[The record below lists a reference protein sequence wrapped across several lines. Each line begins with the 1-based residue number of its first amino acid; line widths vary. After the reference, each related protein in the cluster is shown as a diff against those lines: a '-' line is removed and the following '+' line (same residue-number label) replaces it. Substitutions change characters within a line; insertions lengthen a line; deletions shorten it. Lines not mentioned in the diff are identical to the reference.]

1 MSKLGNW
8 IAAVGLPLLLGSAL
22 VRAEDI
28 DIYTGFSPSAS
39 NPPTV
44 LLVWDNAAN
53 NSSSAQDVCT
63 QYADGSGAPSL
74 GTNTAAGMEQ
84 CAMVNALLTLRS
96 DPDLLGKVKI
106 GLMIFNKNGFSN
118 NGNGQCGYLVRAPA
132 LMDSTGV
139 SDLIAD
145 IKGFQNTGS
154 NSVKTNGVAVGATMA
169 EAWAML
175 NGKSNSCSGVNY
187 SNLAEV
193 ATQCRDAVL
202 IYIGNA
208 FTNANPGDGGDADVL
223 LKSELTGSFGYST
236 GSNQYSLFTDPIS
249 VPLLNTSGNDN
260 NDYWADEWTR
270 FMKRASV
277 IDSAAADKNVTT
289 YTISV
294 TDVAKQDQ
302 AQPVINYYGEMAQQG
317 GGKSFLVDFHNTSGL
332 SDAILSI
339 FNDVQAE
346 NSVFASATLPVTA
359 NTQGTYLNQVFVAM
373 FRPDDNAHPRWYGN
387 LKQYQL
393 GLDSDK
399 NIVLTDSTQDP
410 NTGAVISKTN
420 KETGAISPDAVS
432 FWTTN
437 SPTDVANWP
446 AKGFWYKSPGNGL
459 QFDSPDGDLV
469 EKGGAAEMARADNLD
484 ATYTDSNNDN
494 GRNLMTCNSVG
505 GCSSGFSEFSTSNGT
520 LMTNAL
526 ALFGVGQAASYSGSL
541 SAGMRFQ
548 GQATSCKAASK
559 SCTFTVPFMGANPG
573 VNASDLISN
582 GLSIANFEGAC
593 NLPTGCTVLSASNAD
608 FSYTLSNLQTGSTY
622 SVPGNTDFYKADRSV
637 TVATSTVHNLSVGD
651 SVILKS
657 CTGQEGSS
665 LVTGLSDLTAS
676 GYRNVTVTGAT
687 SNTFTFQWDSPAI
700 TMPGANVQCTFEP
713 ALTASNL
720 INWVRGWDIAGNE
733 ELAGP
738 GAPVTVRP
746 SLHGDVLHSRPAVI
760 NYGGSTGVVVFYGAN
775 DGVFRAVNG
784 NQIQSIKT
792 SNGSVRPG
800 GELWGFIAPEF
811 HGKFKRL
818 FQNTP
823 LVDIAGVM
831 DSNKKPKDYFFDGS
845 TTVLRDTRLGTSTAG
860 KTYIYLT
867 ARRGG
872 RLIYALD
879 VSDPTTP
886 KFLWSKD
893 QRAIPELGQTWSQ
906 PKVALLKGRANPVL
920 IMGAGYAPEED
931 ADPVVAADTMGRGV
945 LVLDA
950 VTGEVVWAAL
960 ANCSGLTA
968 TCVENSALTHSIAAD
983 VTLMDRNADG
993 YIDRVYAADTGANIW
1008 RLDLQPKGYDLDS
1021 APADWKIA
1029 KLASLGGAGNDA
1041 RKFLFAPDVI
1051 PTSDFDAVMA
1061 VSGDREHPL
1070 YTTDSTAG
1078 LAYNVQNRIYMIK
1091 DTYTGSVMDSS
1102 FVAITDT
1109 YLQGNPGAVS
1119 STTGIATT
1127 FDAAANTVKGF
1138 YIDLPNHGE
1147 KGVNAPTTI
1156 AGKTYFGTNYPDV
1169 PKTDSCTANL
1179 GFARAYTVD
1188 FKTATVNFT
1197 RFVGGGLPPSAVSGL
1212 VEIGDKTEPFIIGG
1226 SGPTTF
1232 DPSIPE
1238 IDLNNNRRR
1247 AYWYAR

>member
-8 IAAVGLPLLLGSAL
+8 VAAVGLPLLLCSAL
-22 VRAEDI
+22 ARAEDI
-28 DIYTGFSPSAS
+28 DIYTGLNPSAA

-53 NSSSAQDVCT
+53 NSASAQDVCT
-63 QYADGSGAPSL
+63 QYSDGSGAPSL
-74 GTNTAAGMEQ
+74 GTNTASGMEQ
-84 CAMVNALLTLRS
+84 CAMVNALLTLKS

-139 SDLIAD
+139 SNLIAD

-175 NGKSNSCSGVNY
+175 NGKSNSCSGVDY

-208 FTNANPGDGGDADVL
+208 FTNSNPGDGGDADVL
-223 LKSELTGSFGYST
+223 LKSELTSSFGYST
-236 GSNQYSLFTDPIS
+236 SSNEYSLFSDPIA

-270 FMKRASV
+270 FMKRVSI
-277 IDSAAADKNVTT
+277 IDSAASDKNVTS

-294 TDVAKQDQ
+294 ADSANQGQ
-302 AQPVINYYGEMAQQG
+302 AQPVINYYAEMAKQG
-317 GGKSFLVDFHNTSGL
+317 GGKSFLVDFRNTSGL
-332 SDAILSI
+332 SNAILSV
-339 FNDVQAE
+339 FNDVQAK

-393 GLDSDK
+393 GLDSGD
-399 NIVLTDSTQDP
+399 NIVLTDATEDP
-410 NTGAVISKTN
+410 NAGTVTSKTN
-420 KETGAISPDAVS
+420 PTTGALSPDAVS

-437 SPTDVANWP
+437 TPGVPGWP
-446 AKGFWYKSPGNGL
+446 ATGFWLNSPSGKGL
-459 QFDSPDGDLV
+459 QFDSPDGELV
-469 EKGGAAEMARADNLD
+469 EKGGAAEMARADNLT
-484 ATYTDSNNDN
+484 ASYADSNNDN
-494 GRNLMTCNSVG
+494 GRNLLTCNSID
-505 GCSSGFSEFSTSNGT
+505 GCGSGFSEFSTGNGT

-526 ALFGVGQAASYSGSL
+526 TLFGVGQAASYSGSL
-541 SAGMRFQ
+541 SAGMKFQ

-559 SCTFTVPFMGANPG
+559 SCTFTVPFMGANSG
-573 VNASDLISN
+573 VNTSDLISN

-593 NLPTGCTVLSASNAD
+593 NLPTGCAVLSASSTT

-637 TVATSTVHNLSVGD
+637 TVTTSTAHGLSVGD

-657 CTGQEGSS
+657 CAGQANSS
-665 LVTGLSDLTAS
+665 LVTGLSGLPAS

-700 TMPGANVQCTFEP
+700 TMPGASVSCTIEP

-738 GAPVTVRP
+738 GDPVTVRP

-784 NQIQSIKT
+784 NQTQAITT
-792 SNGSVRPG
+792 SKGSVRAG

-811 HGKFKRL
+811 HRKFKRL

-831 DSNKKPKDYFFDGS
+831 DPNKQPKDYFFDGS

-872 RLIYALD
+872 RLVYALD
-879 VSDPTTP
+879 VSDPASP

-893 QRAIPELGQTWSQ
+893 QDDIPELGQTWSQ
-906 PKVALLKGRANPVL
+906 PKVALLEGRDNPVL
-920 IMGAGYAPEED
+920 IMGAGYAPEQD
-931 ADPVVAADTMGRGV
+931 ADPVTAADTMGRGI

-950 VTGEVVWAAL
+950 VTGDVIWAGL
-960 ANCSGLTA
+960 ANCSGLTT

-983 VTLMDRNADG
+983 VTLIDRNADG

-1008 RLDLQPKGYDLDS
+1008 RLDLQPAGYQ
-1021 APADWKIA
+1021 AAADPGQWRLT
-1029 KLASLGGAGNDA
+1029 KLAALGGTGNNA

-1051 PTSDFDAVMA
+1051 PTNYFDVVMA

-1070 YTTDSTAG
+1070 YTTDTTAG
-1078 LAYNVQNRIYMIK
+1078 LAYNVQNRIYMLK
-1091 DTYTGSVMDSS
+1091 DTETGSVMDST
-1102 FVAITDT
+1102 FVALTNAD
-1109 YLQGNPGAVS
+1109 L
-1119 STTGIATT
+1119 
-1127 FDAAANTVKGF
+1127 AANPSTFNASDLMVKGF
-1138 YIDLPNHGE
+1138 YIDLKNPGE
-1147 KGVNAPTTI
+1147 KGVNAPTTV
-1156 AGKTYFGTNYPDV
+1156 AGKTYFSTNYPDV
-1169 PKTDSCTANL
+1169 PQANSCTADL

-1212 VEIGDKTEPFIIGG
+1212 VEIGDKTVPFIIGG